1 MRCREYFWP
10 EDDVIAAGNLNQSEF
25 TTKKGRKE
33 NSSKVKAVQKD
44 TMDEKWIESFEALV
58 NTPQAWKR
66 GQQLESS
73 HCFLIKNA
81 CRQTCVGAKDGGTV
95 KWSTFPWC
103 PAGRAFAPWQWLG
116 AVLQS
121 SDLFF
126 TLLISYS
133 FEIWGTFLTI
143 AT

>member
-10 EDDVIAAGNLNQSEF
+10 EDDVIAAGNLKQSES

-33 NSSKVKAVQKD
+33 NSSKVKAVRKD

-73 HCFLIKNA
+73 HRFLSKNA
-81 CRQTCVGAKDGGTV
+81 CRQKCVGAKDGGTV

-133 FEIWGTFLTI
+133 FEIWGTFVTI

>member
-66 GQQLESS
+66 GQQLE
-73 HCFLIKNA
+73 
-81 CRQTCVGAKDGGTV
+81 
-95 KWSTFPWC
+95 
-103 PAGRAFAPWQWLG
+103 
-116 AVLQS
+116 
-121 SDLFF
+121 
-126 TLLISYS
+126 
-133 FEIWGTFLTI
+133 
-143 AT
+143 